1 MNIKHLPETERP
13 VEKTMAKG
21 ITTLSNA
28 ELLAILIGSGSR
40 DKSAIGVAEEVI
52 SQNPQGILYLTESSA
67 EELMKISGIGRTK
80 AVRILAAV
88 ELGKRIS
95 TAPKQKKIGI
105 AGAEDIVN
113 LFMED
118 MRYQKREIF
127 KALLLNAKGEILST
141 ETVSVGEL
149 TSTLVHPRE
158 VFSQAIKKSAAVVVF
173 IHNHPSGDPTPSGED
188 FETTKMLTDCG
199 KLLRINVLDHIIIGD
214 GRFCSMRSKGYM

>member
-1 MNIKHLPETERP
+1 MNIKNLPETERP

-95 TAPKQKKIGI
+95 TAPKQKK
-105 AGAEDIVN
+105 
-113 LFMED
+113 
-118 MRYQKREIF
+118 
-127 KALLLNAKGEILST
+127 
-141 ETVSVGEL
+141 
-149 TSTLVHPRE
+149 
-158 VFSQAIKKSAAVVVF
+158 
-173 IHNHPSGDPTPSGED
+173 
-188 FETTKMLTDCG
+188 
-199 KLLRINVLDHIIIGD
+199 
-214 GRFCSMRSKGYM
+214 

>member
-1 MNIKHLPETERP
+1 MNIKNLPETERP

-105 AGAEDIVN
+105 AVAEDIVN

-118 MRYQKREIF
+118 MRYEKREIF
-127 KALLLNAKGEILST
+127 KALLLNAKGEIVST
-141 ETVSVGEL
+141 EIVSVGEL

-158 VFSQAIKKSAAVVVF
+158 VFSQAIKKSAAAVVF